1 MTPFLFYTLAGLA
14 IAGSTLVVTRR
25 NAVHAALALLVT
37 LLALAGLYL
46 MLYAPF
52 VAGVQ
57 IALYAVAMSA
67 LFLFAIVI
75 LNLLLNQSLKLQPP
89 SHSVLRFAHRD
100 YSRVWPVGLAAG
112 CGLLVSFTY
121 ALVKSRALFPDL
133 MVSFPGSNTQQITT
147 MLYGENGRP
156 GQYIFSLEIASSLL
170 LVTIIGAAIQVGS
183 SRSVIAPLKNEE
195 AKPSADEK
203 DEPRTTND

>member
-1 MTPFLFYTLAGLA
+1 MTPYLFYTLAGLA

-25 NAVHAALALLVT
+25 KPVHAALALLVT
-37 LLALAGLYL
+37 LLAIAGLYL

-57 IALYAVAMSA
+57 IALYAVAVTA
-67 LFLFAIVI
+67 LFLFVIV
-75 LNLLLNQSLKLQPP
+75 LMNLLLNQPLKLQPP

-112 CGLLVSFTY
+112 CGLLASFTY
-121 ALVKSRALFPDL
+121 ALVKSRTLFPDR
-133 MVSFPGSNTQQITT
+133 MVSPSGSNTQQITT
-147 MLYGENGRP
+147 LLYGENGRP
-156 GQYIFSLEIASSLL
+156 GQYILSLEIASLLL

-183 SRSVIAPLKNEE
+183 SRSVIAPLKKE
-195 AKPSADEK
+195 
-203 DEPRTTND
+203 EPRPSVEDRDERRITNH

>member
-14 IAGSTLVVTRR
+14 IASSTLVVTRR

-37 LLALAGLYL
+37 LLAIAGLYL
-46 MLYAPF
+46 VLYAPF

-57 IALYAVAMSA
+57 IALYAVAMTA
-67 LFLFAIVI
+67 LFLFAIV
-75 LNLLLNQSLKLQPP
+75 LMKSLLNLQPP

-112 CGLLVSFTY
+112 CGLLASFTY
-121 ALVKSRALFPDL
+121 ALVKSRALFPDR
-133 MVSFPGSNTQQITT
+133 MVSFSGSNTQQITT
-147 MLYGENGRP
+147 LLYGENGRP
-156 GQYIFSLEIASSLL
+156 GQYIFSLEIASLLL

-183 SRSVIAPLKNEE
+183 SRSVTPPLKNQE
-195 AKPSADEK
+195 ARPSAGEK
-203 DEPRTTND
+203 DEPRITSH